1 MKTSQYRSKIKK
13 MSSTDKI
20 YDGYA
25 ARHSDGTRLLIAFKK
40 EKIVFMQLLI
50 HTGKNQTLSQNIA
63 FRRETQ

>member
-1 MKTSQYRSKIKK
+1 

-50 HTGKNQTLSQNIA
+50 HTGKNQTLSQKIA